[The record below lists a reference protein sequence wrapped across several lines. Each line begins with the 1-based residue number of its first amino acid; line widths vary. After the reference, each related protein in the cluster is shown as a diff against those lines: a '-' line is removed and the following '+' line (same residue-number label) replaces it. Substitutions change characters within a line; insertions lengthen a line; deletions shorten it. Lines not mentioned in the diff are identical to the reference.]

1 MLVLVALIWAGSFVV
16 VDAATKE
23 IDPIDLGFLRF
34 LVATPLMVLVLF
46 LTHKEKTLPK
56 KEIPSLIVL
65 GLTGVTF
72 LYVFQFIGIRDTT
85 ASTASVL
92 INTNVI
98 FIVFFSAIFLKERF
112 SRKKLTGI
120 LLAFF
125 GVILVIYIKISN
137 AALNDAFFIGSIFMI
152 LSALCWAI
160 YTIVGK
166 RLLEQYDV
174 FVVTTYAFIFGTVL
188 YIPFVFF
195 DILET
200 VQNAS
205 IHSWMAVIYLAV
217 FCSVIGYVIWYYA
230 LQKIETSKAAV
241 HLSLIPMF
249 TIILSSILLKE
260 MPTILFIVGA
270 ILIIC
275 GVNLTQRS

>member
-1 MLVLVALIWAGSFVV
+1 MLVLIGLVWAGSFVV
-16 VDAATKE
+16 VDIATKE

-34 LVATPLMVLVLF
+34 LVATPLMILVLF
-46 LTHKEKTLPK
+46 LTRKEKTLPK

-112 SRKKLTGI
+112 SRKKLTGV
-120 LLAFF
+120 LFAFF

-137 AALNDAFFIGSIFMI
+137 AVLNDAFFIGSIFMI

-174 FVVTTYAFIFGTVL
+174 FVVTTYAFIFGTIL

-205 IHSWMAVIYLAV
+205 INSWMAVIYLAV

-275 GVNLTQRS
+275 GVDLTQRS